1 MTLAIMQPYFLPY
14 IGYFQLLH
22 AVDRFVL
29 YDDVNFIN
37 RGWVN
42 RNNIL
47 LAGKPHLFTIP
58 LQNASQNKKIYE
70 VSLSED
76 QAWRKKMVKTMQQAY
91 QKAPYF
97 EVVFPILESILTSP
111 AESIADLCYVS
122 IRSIADYLDLKTE
135 IIPTSRKYR
144 NDLLKGQERILSIC
158 KLEQANR
165 YINPIGGQELYDKEI
180 FAEQDIELF
189 FIKSKPVSYP
199 QLKNSFVPW
208 LSILD
213 VLMFNSKEE
222 TQLLLND
229 FELI

>member
-1 MTLAIMQPYFLPY
+1 MTIAIMQPYFLPY
-14 IGYFQLLH
+14 IGYFQLLY

-29 YDDVNFIN
+29 YDDVNYIN

-47 LAGKPHLFTIP
+47 LAGKPHLFTVP

-70 VSLSED
+70 VTLSED
-76 QAWRKKMVKTMQQAY
+76 QAWRKKLLKTIQQAY
-91 QKAPYF
+91 QKAPHF
-97 EVVFPILESILTSP
+97 EIVFQMLESILNTHS
-111 AESIADLCYVS
+111 ESIADLCYVS
-122 IRSIADYLDLKTE
+122 ISTIATYLGLETE
-135 IIPTSRKYR
+135 IISSSRKYE

-158 KLEQANR
+158 KLEEANR
-165 YINPIGGQELYDKEI
+165 YINPIGGQELYDKDT
-180 FAEQDIELF
+180 FAKQDIDLY
-189 FIKSKPVSYP
+189 FIKTKPVSYP

-213 VLMFNSKEE
+213 VLMFNNKDE
-222 TQLLLND
+222 TRTLLNE